1 MGTWE
6 CLFKVKNARFSW
18 NVGPSL
24 LFWDEDVSPT
34 IGFKLIWALGY
45 AGGQGK
51 RLLSGV
57 IYKKGLGQLVAHN
70 KGRRHSEGLGT
81 AEGLGCGAMYRGGDH
96 DHDWDHEYQSTSTG
110 LSERA
115 AQHVIRTGRPRA
127 RGALRARLGLDG
139 RDR

>member
-81 AEGLGCGAMYRGGDH
+81 AEGLGCGAMYRGGIMIMTGITNTRVPVLAYLR
-96 DHDWDHEYQSTSTG
+96 ERPNTSSALAARVHAG
-110 LSERA
+110 LS
-115 AQHVIRTGRPRA
+115 V
-127 RGALRARLGLDG
+127 
-139 RDR
+139 RDWG